1 MADHPGVRWP
11 EIIRAARDLPLQR
24 RRRFPAL
31 RRVDGFAVKLGG
43 TADEKIR
50 PSSCQRWDV
59 FLCPAIPF
67 EVTEHEGG
75 NHTMYDKVSTD
86 MSVVEREHEIAAKWK
101 EQDIIRKSFK
111 LRDGSGEHFT
121 FFDGPP
127 TANGKPHIGHIETR
141 VIKDLFPRFWTMKGK
156 SVTRK
161 AGWDTHG
168 LPVELEV
175 EKVLGLDGKPQIEQ
189 YGIEPFIGECKKSV
203 WKYLHEWE
211 KMSDQVGYWVDME
224 HPYVTY
230 HNDYIESEWWSLKKI
245 YDKGMLYLGHKIA
258 PYCPRC
264 GTALS
269 SHEVAQGYK
278 NVKEVS
284 AIVRFHVKGVENT
297 SFLAWTTTP
306 WTLPS
311 NLALCVNPGAT
322 YCKFNCEGETFI
334 MAKALVEKVF
344 AGKEVEMLEEM
355 PGQSLVGMEYEPLY
369 RFVEPEGG
377 KAWVVIADNYVTMED
392 GTGIVH
398 IAPAFGEDDNR
409 VCKANGI
416 AFVNLVDTQG
426 CMAKETKWPGV
437 FVKKADPMVLDD
449 LKERKLLFAAIPF
462 AHDYPFCWRCD
473 TPLLYYPRPTWYIKM
488 TAVRDN
494 LMRNNRTINWMP
506 EHIKEGRMGNFLENV
521 IDWGLSRERY
531 WGTPLPVWTCECGHV
546 HVVGSIEELR
556 KMAVKDPGPDIE
568 LHRPYIDEV
577 TLRCEKCGGEMHR
590 VHDVIDCWYD
600 SGSMPFAQWHYPFE
614 NKEKFEQNFP
624 ADFIS
629 EAIDQT
635 RGWFYTLEAISTVL
649 FDRAP
654 FNNCIVMG
662 HVQDAEGHKMS
673 KHLGNVVD
681 PFKMLDKFGADAL
694 RWYFYTTTAPWLPK
708 RFSEKAVME
717 GQRKVLGTLKNT
729 YAFFVMY
736 AQIDGFDPKEHPLEN
751 VQLSL
756 MDKWILSRLNSL
768 IARVDSD
775 LTAYRI
781 TEPAGAIADFVDE
794 LSNWYVRRGRER
806 FWGKGMAGDKEA
818 AFATL
823 YHVLVTLSKVIA
835 PFVPFLAED
844 IYQNLVV
851 NNIPGAPESVHLC
864 DFPVCDEEAIDKDME
879 QQMEA
884 LLEVVQLG
892 RACRNAAS
900 MKVRQPAARLFVK
913 GASFHEAYQVLCED
927 ELNVKQVIFTDSARD
942 YTTHKLKP
950 QLRTLGP
957 KYGKLLGKI
966 SQQLAQMDGND
977 VVEAF
982 ERGEQVAFEVD
993 GTAVTLSKEDVLTEP
1008 MQKEGFTALEDK
1020 GVTVVLDTTLTPELV
1035 QEGYAREVISKIQT
1049 MRKDTDFEVTDRI
1062 DVRYS
1067 CGDTLASAIDASREM
1082 IMNGVLALTL
1092 DREEADGS
1100 FIAKE
1105 WDVNGEKAVISI
1117 RKHV

>member
-1 MADHPGVRWP
+1 MYNKVPT
-11 EIIRAARDLPLQR
+11 DLN
-24 RRRFPAL
+24 F
-31 RRVDGFAVKLGG
+31 
-43 TADEKIR
+43 
-50 PSSCQRWDV
+50 
-59 FLCPAIPF
+59 
-67 EVTEHEGG
+67 
-75 NHTMYDKVSTD
+75 VSR
-86 MSVVEREHEIAAKWK
+86 EREVARLWK
-101 EQDIIRKSFK
+101 EKDVIRKSFA
-111 LRDGSGEHFT
+111 LHQDGEHFT

-175 EKVLGLDGKPQIEQ
+175 EKILGLDGKPQIEQ

-230 HNDYIESEWWSLKKI
+230 HNDYIESEWWSLKQI

-278 NVKEVS
+278 NVKEIS
-284 AIVRFHVKGVENT
+284 AIVRFKVRDMENT
-297 SFLAWTTTP
+297 SLLAWTTTP

-311 NLALCVNPGAT
+311 NLALCVSPKDT
-322 YCKFNCEGETFI
+322 YCRLRCEGEDFI
-334 MAKALVEKVF
+334 MAKALVERVF
-344 AGKEVEMLEEM
+344 AGKEVTILEEM
-355 PGQSLVGMEYEPLY
+355 PGESLRGMAYEPLY
-369 RFVEPEGG
+369 RFVEPD
-377 KAWVVIADNYVTMED
+377 KPAWYVVCDSYVTMED

-409 VCKANGI
+409 VCQLNGLP
-416 AFVNLVDTQG
+416 FVNLVDTQG
-426 CMAKETKWPGV
+426 CMTQETKWPGV
-437 FVKKADPMVLDD
+437 FVKKADPLILED
-449 LKERKLLFAAIPF
+449 LKERGLLFAALPF

-473 TPLLYYPRPTWYIKM
+473 TPLLYYPRPTWYIRM

-494 LMRNNRTINWMP
+494 LLRNNRSINWMP
-506 EHIKEGRMGNFLENV
+506 DHIKEGRMGNFLENV

-531 WGTPLPVWTCECGHV
+531 WGTPLPVWTCSCGHV

-556 KMAVKDPGPDIE
+556 RMAVKDPGPDIE

-577 TLRCEKCGGEMHR
+577 ALRCEKCGGEMHR

-654 FNNCIVMG
+654 FDNCIVMG
-662 HVQDAEGHKMS
+662 HVQDGEGRKMS

-681 PFKMLDKFGADAL
+681 PFQMLDKFGADAL
-694 RWYFYTTTAPWLPK
+694 RWYFYTCTAPWLPK
-708 RFSEKAVME
+708 RFSEEAVQE
-717 GQRKVLGTLKNT
+717 GQRKFLGTLQNV
-729 YAFFVMY
+729 YAFFAMY
-736 AQIDGFDPKEHPLEN
+736 AQIDGFDPAAHPLEK
-751 VQLSL
+751 VELSL
-756 MDKWILSRLNSL
+756 MDKWILSKLNSL
-768 IARVDSD
+768 IAKVDAD

-781 TEPAGAIADFVDE
+781 TEPAGAIEDFVDE

-823 YHVLVTLSKVIA
+823 YHVLVTLCKVVA
-835 PFVPFLAED
+835 PFVPFMAEE

-851 NNIPGAPESVHLC
+851 NNVPGAPESVHLC
-864 DFPVCDEEAIDKDME
+864 DFPACDAARVDQDME
-879 QQMEA
+879 RQMEA
-884 LLEVVQLG
+884 LLAVVQLG
-892 RACRNAAS
+892 RACRNAAN
-900 MKVRQPAARLFVK
+900 MKVRQPAAALYVK
-913 GASFHEAYQVLCED
+913 GASFDAAYSELCKD
-927 ELNVKQVIFTDSARD
+927 ELNVKQVIFTEDARAFTS
-942 YTTHKLKP
+942 YKLKP
-950 QLRTLGP
+950 QMRTLGP

-966 SQQLAQMDGND
+966 GQHLQTLDGNE
-977 VVEAF
+977 VVDAF
-982 ERGEQVAFEVD
+982 AAGETVRFELEGTQVE
-993 GTAVTLSKEDVLTEP
+993 LSGGDVLTEP
-1008 MQKEGFTALEDK
+1008 TQKPGFMAQQDR
-1020 GVTVVLDTTLTPELV
+1020 GVTVVLDTNLTQALID
-1035 QEGYAREVISKIQT
+1035 EGYAREIVSKVQT
-1049 MRKDTDFEVTDRI
+1049 MRKEAGYEVTDRI
-1062 DVRYS
+1062 QVRCQ
-1067 CGDTLASAIDASREM
+1067 CGEKLAAAIETGREM
-1082 IMNGVLALTL
+1082 IMRGVLALSLT
-1092 DREEADGS
+1092 REAPAQGW
-1100 FIAKE
+1100 IAKE
-1105 WDVNGEKAVISI
+1105 WDINGEKATIAI
-1117 RKHV
+1117 RK